1 MEFLNLSL
9 FSVVSIYLFLISC
22 TVPIQQNV
30 NQVRGKPIG
39 IKKIAFIP
47 FSSEQRYSVEE
58 SASNTIASEKE
69 QFLTNAL
76 YSQLVPK
83 VKGVNIVPIENSTAL
98 FANVEKEN
106 PQLAYKDV
114 ALRVGKGVGADAV
127 LIGNVI
133 AYTEREGTQFAIVSP
148 ASVAFDVKLLGTAS
162 GETIWENYFTETQ
175 KPLFENVTEVGKFF
189 KRKGTWVTAD
199 EIATEG
205 VKEVADKLS
214 KFLEQ
219 E

>member
-1 MEFLNLSL
+1 MKFLNLFI

-22 TVPIQQNV
+22 TVPIQQGK
-30 NQVRGKPIG
+30 NQVSGKPMG

-47 FSSEQRYSVEE
+47 FSSEQRYSVDE
-58 SASNTIASEKE
+58 SASNAIPSEKE
-69 QFLTNAL
+69 QFLTDAL

-83 VKGVNIVPIENSTAL
+83 VKGVNIVPIESSTSQ
-98 FANVEKEN
+98 FVNVEKEN
-106 PQLAYKDV
+106 PLLTYKDV
-114 ALRVGKGVGADAV
+114 ALRVGKGLGADAV

-133 AYTEREGTQFAIVSP
+133 AYKEREGTQFAIVSP
-148 ASVAFDVKLLGTAS
+148 ASVAFDVQLLSTAN
-162 GETIWENYFTETQ
+162 GGTIWENYFTETQ

-205 VKEVADKLS
+205 VREVADRLS